1 MKRKQPPNWTT
12 KLDKEGL
19 QYLAG
24 VRYAKWADKEL
35 ADDPEEASKVI
46 NEILPKLFPGF
57 AQGRET
63 VITKEMLEQIRAAG
77 MPLENFTPGEYKTSK
92 NTARIFDNFQMLQA
106 FFNDAE
112 FRKIFPVAAAFGLMF
127 VQDVYSG
134 IAMHKFGTNE
144 LTVDQMFWTV
154 GTTLEWFAG
163 VLKKRKPIDFG
174 KGRANIELLG
184 LIRTIRAHQTKKLKP
199 KELKQALEYA
209 GYHVPD
215 EEALRLFEWRAKKKG
230 QV

>member
-77 MPLENFTPGEYKTSK
+77 MPLENFTPGEYKMSE
-92 NTARIFDNFQMLQA
+92 NTARIFDNFQMFQA

-112 FRKIFPVAAAFGLMF
+112 FRKIFP
-127 VQDVYSG
+127 
-134 IAMHKFGTNE
+134 
-144 LTVDQMFWTV
+144 
-154 GTTLEWFAG
+154 
-163 VLKKRKPIDFG
+163 
-174 KGRANIELLG
+174 
-184 LIRTIRAHQTKKLKP
+184 
-199 KELKQALEYA
+199 
-209 GYHVPD
+209 
-215 EEALRLFEWRAKKKG
+215 
-230 QV
+230 